1 MSKILLIESDGPFA
15 QDLSTA
21 LEARGL
27 EARVTADG
35 KEGLDLAKVDRPDL
49 IVLCVELPKMS
60 GYSVCNKLKK
70 DEQLKSIPLV
80 IISAE
85 ATPETFEQ
93 HRKLKTRA
101 EGYLIKPFQAD
112 ALLKT
117 IEGLIEVPPEPA
129 LVSSEELVTLDD
141 VDLEVLGPDAP
152 VEEAE
157 ESKEV
162 APSSAPSEDE
172 DLKLLDEAFESLSSE
187 EPAASA
193 AAEPPVEEQRVV
205 AEPADVEDEDGVV
218 RTDPVIHTEA
228 QTEAQTDA
236 QSEVDKLGDEADAAL
251 AALGADEPTDVDLTG
266 STPLLDEAVPATG
279 GPDGGDLAVGQE
291 VVAALGTAD
300 DAAGDAEIRRLQER
314 VAELLAEAARKDEA
328 LDLRG
333 AEVTEASARLRALEA
348 EVEKH
353 RAGSRQTEE
362 QARAAAEEHSR
373 AGEAARRAEEA
384 LRVAREAGRE
394 AEERA
399 RALAAETKVHA
410 ERAQRE
416 EQARRLAETAA
427 SAGNDRARA
436 AEERTHAAEERT
448 HGAEERA
455 HAAEERAHAAE
466 ERARLAE
473 ERTRAAEERTR
484 AAENGFQAAEERV
497 LSAEQRTH
505 AAETRASTSE
515 ARTSA
520 AEARAETAE
529 QESAGVKLRLEEAD
543 QACALKAAE
552 AEQARERA
560 EGLGRE
566 LDAAHARSA
575 AFENDLATVRPELEA
590 LRAELSATRTA
601 AEGSQAEAESKL
613 TELRKRVAEL
623 EAQNTRHEERVVKA
637 YQKIKGDEKIREKTR
652 KALAIALQL
661 LEERPQGT
669 PPPAEVQPRR
679 E

>member
-15 QDLSTA
+15 QELSTA

-70 DEQLKSIPLV
+70 DDQLKSIPLV

-101 EGYLIKPFQAD
+101 EGYLIKPFHAD
-112 ALLKT
+112 SLLKA
-117 IEGLIEVPPEPA
+117 IEDLIEMPPEPA
-129 LVSSEELVTLDD
+129 LASNEELVTLDD
-141 VDLEVLGPDAP
+141 VELEVLAPDAP
-152 VEEAE
+152 IEEAE
-157 ESKEV
+157 EAEEV
-162 APSSAPSEDE
+162 TPTSAPSEDE

-187 EPAASA
+187 EPVA
-193 AAEPPVEEQRVV
+193 AATEDPVEEPPLAVGLADLGDGDEV
-205 AEPADVEDEDGVV
+205 ARTEPAV
-218 RTDPVIHTEA
+218 
-228 QTEAQTDA
+228 QT
-236 QSEVDKLGDEADAAL
+236 EVDKLGDEADAAL
-251 AALGADEPTDVDLTG
+251 EALGADEPTDADLTG

-279 GPDGGDLAVGQE
+279 GPDGVDLANSAVSQA
-291 VVAALGTAD
+291 VVAALGS
-300 DAAGDAEIRRLQER
+300 GDADIRRLQDR
-314 VAELLAEAARKDEA
+314 VSELLVEVARANEA
-328 LDLRG
+328 LELRG

-348 EVEKH
+348 EVEEH
-353 RAGSRQTEE
+353 RAGSRRTEE
-362 QARAAAEEHSR
+362 QARTTAEEHSR

-384 LRVAREAGRE
+384 LRVASEAARE
-394 AEERA
+394 AEVRA
-399 RALAAETKVHA
+399 RALEAEAKVQV

-427 SAGNDRARA
+427 SAGNDRART

-448 HGAEERA
+448 HAAEERA

-466 ERARLAE
+466 ERARLSE
-473 ERTRAAEERTR
+473 ERTRAAEERAR

-497 LSAEQRTH
+497 LAAEQRTH

-543 QACALKAAE
+543 QARSLKAAE

-575 AFENDLATVRPELEA
+575 AHENDLATLRPELEA
-590 LRAELSATRTA
+590 LRAELSATRSA

-613 TELRKRVAEL
+613 AELRKRVAEL
-623 EAQNTRHEERVVKA
+623 EAQTTRHEERVVKA

-661 LEERPQGT
+661 LEERPQGA

>member
-15 QDLSTA
+15 QELSTA

-70 DEQLKSIPLV
+70 DDQLKSIPLV

-85 ATPETFEQ
+85 ATTETFEQ

-101 EGYLIKPFQAD
+101 EGYLIKPFHPD
-112 ALLKT
+112 SLLKT
-117 IEGLIEVPPEPA
+117 IEGLIEMPPEPA
-129 LVSSEELVTLDD
+129 LISNEELVTLDD
-141 VDLEVLGPDAP
+141 VDLEVLAPDAP
-152 VEEAE
+152 IEEAE
-157 ESKEV
+157 EV
-162 APSSAPSEDE
+162 TPGSAPSEDE

-187 EPAASA
+187 EA
-193 AAEPPVEEQRVV
+193 AAAATEAPVEELRLAVG
-205 AEPADVEDEDGVV
+205 PADLEDDDEVVV
-218 RTDPVIHTEA
+218 RTEPIIQAEA
-228 QTEAQTDA
+228 QT
-236 QSEVDKLGDEADAAL
+236 EVDKLGDEADAAL
-251 AALGADEPTDVDLTG
+251 AALGADEPTDADLTG
-266 STPLLDEAVPATG
+266 STSLLDEVPATG
-279 GPDGGDLAVGQE
+279 GADDVDLADCAVGQE
-291 VVAALGTAD
+291 VAAALGTAKEG
-300 DAAGDAEIRRLQER
+300 AGDGEIRRLQDR
-314 VAELLAEAARKDEA
+314 VSELLVEVARKDEA
-328 LDLRG
+328 LELRG
-333 AEVTEASARLRALEA
+333 AEATEASARLRALEA
-348 EVEKH
+348 EVEEH
-353 RAGSRQTEE
+353 RTGSRRTEE
-362 QARAAAEEHSR
+362 QARTAAEEHGR

-384 LRVAREAGRE
+384 LRVANERAREAG
-394 AEERA
+394 ERA
-399 RALAAETKVHA
+399 RALEAETKVHA

-427 SAGNDRARA
+427 SAGSDRARA
-436 AEERTHAAEERT
+436 AEERTRV
-448 HGAEERA
+448 
-455 HAAEERAHAAE
+455 AE
-466 ERARLAE
+466 ERARVAE

-497 LSAEQRTH
+497 LASEQRTH
-505 AAETRASTSE
+505 AAETRASTAE

-529 QESAGVKLRLEEAD
+529 QESAGVKLRLEEVD
-543 QACALKAAE
+543 QACSLKAAE

-566 LDAAHARSA
+566 LDAAHARA
-575 AFENDLATVRPELEA
+575 AAHENDLATLRPEVEA
-590 LRAELSATRTA
+590 LRTELSAA
-601 AEGSQAEAESKL
+601 HAVAEGSQVEAESKA
-613 TELRKRVAEL
+613 TELRKRVSEL
-623 EAQNTRHEERVVKA
+623 EVQNTRHEERVVKA

-661 LEERPQGT
+661 LEERPQGA

>member
-141 VDLEVLGPDAP
+141 VDLEVLPDAP
-152 VEEAE
+152 VEEVQEAE
-157 ESKEV
+157 EV
-162 APSSAPSEDE
+162 APNSAPSEDE

-193 AAEPPVEEQRVV
+193 AAEPPVEEPRVV
-205 AEPADVEDEDGVV
+205 ADPADIEDEDGVV
-218 RTDPVIHTEA
+218 KTDPVTQTVV
-228 QTEAQTDA
+228 QTEAQT
-236 QSEVDKLGDEADAAL
+236 EVDKLGDEADAAL

-266 STPLLDEAVPATG
+266 SAPLLDEPVPATG
-279 GPDGGDLAVGQE
+279 GPDGVDLAVGQE
-291 VVAALGTAD
+291 VVAALETAE
-300 DAAGDAEIRRLQER
+300 DAAGDPETRRLQDR
-314 VAELLAEAARKDEA
+314 VAELLAEVARKDEA

-353 RAGSRQTEE
+353 RAGSRQTED
-362 QARAAAEEHSR
+362 QARTAAEERSR
-373 AGEAARRAEEA
+373 AGEAARHAEEA
-384 LRVAREAGRE
+384 LRVAREAARE

-515 ARTSA
+515 ALTSA

-575 AFENDLATVRPELEA
+575 AHENDLATLRPELEA
-590 LRAELSATRTA
+590 LRTELSATRTS

-661 LEERPQGT
+661 LEERPQGA
-669 PPPAEVQPRR
+669 PPAEVQPRR

>member
-15 QDLSTA
+15 QELSTA

-70 DEQLKSIPLV
+70 DDQLKSIPLV

-85 ATPETFEQ
+85 ATTETFEQ

-101 EGYLIKPFQAD
+101 EGYLIKPFHPD
-112 ALLKT
+112 SLLKT
-117 IEGLIEVPPEPA
+117 IEGLIEMPPEPA
-129 LVSSEELVTLDD
+129 LISNEELVTLDD
-141 VDLEVLGPDAP
+141 VDLEVLAPDAP
-152 VEEAE
+152 IEEAE
-157 ESKEV
+157 EV
-162 APSSAPSEDE
+162 TPGSAPSEDE

-187 EPAASA
+187 EA
-193 AAEPPVEEQRVV
+193 AAAATEAPVEELRLAVG
-205 AEPADVEDEDGVV
+205 PADLEDDDEVV
-218 RTDPVIHTEA
+218 RTEPVI
-228 QTEAQTDA
+228 QT
-236 QSEVDKLGDEADAAL
+236 EVDKLGDEADAAL
-251 AALGADEPTDVDLTG
+251 AALGADEPTDADLTG
-266 STPLLDEAVPATG
+266 STSLLDEVPATG
-279 GPDGGDLAVGQE
+279 GADDVDLADCAVGQE
-291 VVAALGTAD
+291 VAAALGTAKEG
-300 DAAGDAEIRRLQER
+300 AGDGEIRRLQDR
-314 VAELLAEAARKDEA
+314 VSELLVEVARKDEA
-328 LDLRG
+328 LELRG
-333 AEVTEASARLRALEA
+333 AEATEASARLRALEA
-348 EVEKH
+348 EVEEH
-353 RAGSRQTEE
+353 RTGSRRTEE
-362 QARAAAEEHSR
+362 QARTAAEEHGR

-384 LRVAREAGRE
+384 LRVANERAREAG
-394 AEERA
+394 ERA
-399 RALAAETKVHA
+399 RALEAETKVHA

-427 SAGNDRARA
+427 SAGSDRARA
-436 AEERTHAAEERT
+436 AEERTRV
-448 HGAEERA
+448 
-455 HAAEERAHAAE
+455 AE
-466 ERARLAE
+466 ERARVAE

-497 LSAEQRTH
+497 LASEQRTH
-505 AAETRASTSE
+505 AAETRASTAE

-529 QESAGVKLRLEEAD
+529 QESAGVKLRLEEVD
-543 QACALKAAE
+543 QACSLKAAE

-566 LDAAHARSA
+566 LDAAHARA
-575 AFENDLATVRPELEA
+575 AAHENDLATLRPEVEA
-590 LRAELSATRTA
+590 LRTELSAA
-601 AEGSQAEAESKL
+601 HAMAEGSQVEAESKA
-613 TELRKRVAEL
+613 TELRKRVSEL
-623 EAQNTRHEERVVKA
+623 EVQNTRHEERVVKA

-661 LEERPQGT
+661 LEERPQGA

>member
-15 QDLSTA
+15 QELSTA

-70 DEQLKSIPLV
+70 DDQLKSIPLV

-85 ATPETFEQ
+85 ATTETFEQ

-101 EGYLIKPFQAD
+101 EGYLIKPFHPD
-112 ALLKT
+112 SLLKT
-117 IEGLIEVPPEPA
+117 IEGLIEMPPEPA
-129 LVSSEELVTLDD
+129 LISNEELVTLDD
-141 VDLEVLGPDAP
+141 VDLEVLAPDAP
-152 VEEAE
+152 IEEAE
-157 ESKEV
+157 EV
-162 APSSAPSEDE
+162 TPGSAPSEDE

-187 EPAASA
+187 EA
-193 AAEPPVEEQRVV
+193 AAAATEAPVEELRLAVG
-205 AEPADVEDEDGVV
+205 PADLEDDDEVV
-218 RTDPVIHTEA
+218 RTEPVI
-228 QTEAQTDA
+228 QT
-236 QSEVDKLGDEADAAL
+236 EVDKLGDEADAAL
-251 AALGADEPTDVDLTG
+251 AALGADEPTDADLTG
-266 STPLLDEAVPATG
+266 STSLLDEVPATG
-279 GPDGGDLAVGQE
+279 GADDVDLADCAVGQE
-291 VVAALGTAD
+291 VAAALGTAKEG
-300 DAAGDAEIRRLQER
+300 AGDGEIRRLQDR
-314 VAELLAEAARKDEA
+314 VSELLVEVARKDEA
-328 LDLRG
+328 LELRG
-333 AEVTEASARLRALEA
+333 AEATEASARLRALEA
-348 EVEKH
+348 EVEEH
-353 RAGSRQTEE
+353 RTGSRRTEE
-362 QARAAAEEHSR
+362 QARTAAEEHGR

-384 LRVAREAGRE
+384 LRVANERAREAG
-394 AEERA
+394 ERA
-399 RALAAETKVHA
+399 RALEAETKVHA

-427 SAGNDRARA
+427 SAGSDRARA
-436 AEERTHAAEERT
+436 AEERTRV
-448 HGAEERA
+448 
-455 HAAEERAHAAE
+455 AE
-466 ERARLAE
+466 ERARVAE

-497 LSAEQRTH
+497 LASEQRTH
-505 AAETRASTSE
+505 AAETRASTAE

-529 QESAGVKLRLEEAD
+529 QESAGVKLRLEEVD
-543 QACALKAAE
+543 QACSLKAAE

-566 LDAAHARSA
+566 LDAAHARA
-575 AFENDLATVRPELEA
+575 AAHENDLATLRPEVEA
-590 LRAELSATRTA
+590 LRTELSAA
-601 AEGSQAEAESKL
+601 HAVAEGSQVEAESKA
-613 TELRKRVAEL
+613 TELRKRVSEL
-623 EAQNTRHEERVVKA
+623 EVQNTRHEERVVKA

-661 LEERPQGT
+661 LEERPQGA

>member
-15 QDLSTA
+15 QELSTA

-70 DEQLKSIPLV
+70 DDQLKSIPLV

-85 ATPETFEQ
+85 ATTETFEQ

-101 EGYLIKPFQAD
+101 EGYLIKPFHAD
-112 ALLKT
+112 SLLKT
-117 IEGLIEVPPEPA
+117 IEGLIEMPPEPT
-129 LVSSEELVTLDD
+129 LISNEELVTLDD
-141 VDLEVLGPDAP
+141 VDLEVLAPDAP
-152 VEEAE
+152 IEEAE
-157 ESKEV
+157 EV
-162 APSSAPSEDE
+162 TPGSAPSEDE

-187 EPAASA
+187 EPAAA
-193 AAEPPVEEQRVV
+193 ATETPVEELQV
-205 AEPADVEDEDGVV
+205 AVGPADLEDDDEVV
-218 RTDPVIHTEA
+218 RTEPVVQTEA
-228 QTEAQTDA
+228 QTETQT
-236 QSEVDKLGDEADAAL
+236 EVDKLGDEADAAL
-251 AALGADEPTDVDLTG
+251 AALGADEPTDADLTG
-266 STPLLDEAVPATG
+266 STSLLDEVPATG
-279 GPDGGDLAVGQE
+279 GADGVDLADFAIGQE
-291 VVAALGTAD
+291 VVAALGTAKEG
-300 DAAGDAEIRRLQER
+300 AGDSEIRRLQDR
-314 VAELLAEAARKDEA
+314 VSELLVEVARKDEA
-328 LDLRG
+328 LELRG
-333 AEVTEASARLRALEA
+333 AEATEASARLRALEA
-348 EVEKH
+348 EVEEH
-353 RAGSRQTEE
+353 RTGSRRTEE
-362 QARAAAEEHSR
+362 QARTAAEEHGR

-384 LRVAREAGRE
+384 LRVANERALEAG
-394 AEERA
+394 ERA
-399 RALAAETKVHA
+399 RALEAETKVHA

-427 SAGNDRARA
+427 SAGSDRARA
-436 AEERTHAAEERT
+436 AEERTRV
-448 HGAEERA
+448 
-455 HAAEERAHAAE
+455 AE
-466 ERARLAE
+466 ERARVAE

-497 LSAEQRTH
+497 LASEQRTH
-505 AAETRASTSE
+505 AAETRASTAE

-529 QESAGVKLRLEEAD
+529 QESAGVKLRLEEVD
-543 QACALKAAE
+543 QACSLKAAE

-566 LDAAHARSA
+566 LDAAHARA
-575 AFENDLATVRPELEA
+575 AAHENDLATLRPELEV
-590 LRAELSATRTA
+590 LRTELSAARA
-601 AEGSQAEAESKL
+601 VAEGSQAESESKL
-613 TELRKRVAEL
+613 AELRKRVAEL
-623 EAQNTRHEERVVKA
+623 EVQNTRHEERVVKA

-661 LEERPQGT
+661 LEERPQGA